1 MTTALETSA
10 ANAAGLA
17 FYEQDYF
24 RHDLRHGTLF
34 NRYGTKMC
42 FMPSELML
50 ALKQILAEE
59 TGDAWTG
66 ILKRAGRIWGR
77 RVARRFEQEVTA
89 YYGRPLHE
97 MPVRELMR
105 ILEGHFAY
113 HGWGDLALD
122 FDRAEH
128 GFIMARLSNSAFVE
142 ITGRSPRPVDS
153 LVCGLLSEFFCQL
166 SERTDID
173 CVETECSA
181 MGLPRCRFVVGIA
194 PRLAIV
200 ERMVEQ
206 GRTHDEIELH
216 ICPESPATDDVHESD
231 TQKMDRRKI
240 F

>member
-1 MTTALETSA
+1 MTIATTVISEPQEAVP
-10 ANAAGLA
+10 
-17 FYEQDYF
+17 FYGGDYF
-24 RHDLRHGTLF
+24 RHDLQRGTLF

-42 FMPSELML
+42 YMPSELML
-50 ALKQILAEE
+50 SLKQILAEE
-59 TGDAWTG
+59 TGEAWIG

-77 RVARRFEQEVTA
+77 RVARRFEQEVTTF
-89 YYGRPLHE
+89 YGRPLHE
-97 MPVRELMR
+97 MPVRELMS

-113 HGWGDLALD
+113 HGWGDLTLD

-181 MGLPRCRFVVGIA
+181 MGVPQCRFIIGTGA
-194 PRLAIV
+194 RLSLV
-200 ERMVEQ
+200 ERMVDQ
-206 GRTHDEIELH
+206 GRSHEEIVLQ
-216 ICPESPATDDVHESD
+216 ICPESPRKHGLYESD
-231 TQKMDRRKI
+231 TQELDRGKI
-240 F
+240 L